1 MKKVG
6 LSCILGL
13 VFVISSAQSVLTIDD
28 QDIPLEEF
36 KSIFYKNN
44 HDTTITRE
52 YLEEYMDLFVNFKLK
67 VREAEELGLDTNPV
81 FIKELEGYRKQLA
94 KPYLKNNEFDT
105 HMLTESYNRICKDIN
120 ASHILIATN
129 ENATDK
135 EERDAYEKAI
145 EIRKSIIEGEI
156 SFSEAAK
163 NNSDDRSAVSNGGN
177 LGYFTAF
184 MMVYDFETAAYETAI
199 DDISEPIKTKYGY
212 HLIRVNDKR
221 DAFGQVQV
229 AHIMFKTGIG
239 ADKNK
244 IDNAKDKIDKVI
256 DLLKAG
262 EEFADVAER
271 FSEDRTTAVRGGV
284 LPEFGVGKMVP
295 EFESVSFSL
304 DNIGDISVPF
314 LTDYGW
320 HVIKLIDKKPIGEFS
335 KIEPSL
341 RKMIEKDSRSELSQK
356 ALYEKLRKL
365 YKVRNMAKTY
375 SSFRKKEVLNIAK
388 GIFVN
393 LSVDNSTLL
402 TIDGTN
408 ISVNDFSEYISLNQ
422 VVGSDIDQMYIDFVN
437 KQLLSYEDSK
447 LEEKY
452 PEYKALLKEYREGIL
467 LFDLTNKKV
476 WAKAVED
483 TIGLESFFTANQH
496 SYTWPERA
504 DATIYKCIN
513 LTTAKKVKRDIYKK
527 KRGHLTNNEILQKIN
542 ANAPLSLQIN
552 SKKFLR
558 GENEYID
565 NVQWKAGIAKD
576 IVLKDGSYIII
587 DIHKLIPSGAKELN
601 ETRGKVI
608 SDYQNLLEKE
618 WLLDLKSKYVV
629 KINMEILYSL
639 IK

>member
-1 MKKVG
+1 MKRVV
-6 LSCILGL
+6 LSCILGM
-13 VFVISSAQSVLTIDD
+13 FSVISSAQSVLTIDD

-44 HDTTITRE
+44 HDTTITRQ
-52 YLEEYMDLFVNFKLK
+52 YLDEYMNLFVNFKLK
-67 VREAEELGLDTNPV
+67 VREAIELGLDTNPV

-105 HMLTESYNRICKDIN
+105 HMLTESYNRISKDIN

-129 ENATDK
+129 ENATNK
-135 EERDAYEKAI
+135 EERDAYKKAI

-163 NNSDDRSAVSNGGN
+163 DNSDDRSAVSNGGD

-199 DDISEPIKTKYGY
+199 DDISDPIKTKYGY

-221 DAFGQVQV
+221 DAVGQVQV

-239 ADKNK
+239 ADKTS
-244 IDNAKDKIDKVI
+244 IDDAKGKIDKVI
-256 DLLKAG
+256 DLIKAG

-295 EFESVSFSL
+295 EFESASFSL
-304 DNIGDISVPF
+304 DNIGDVSAPF

-320 HVIKLIDKKPIGEFS
+320 HVIKLIDKKPISEFS
-335 KIEPSL
+335 KMESRL

-356 ALYEKLRKL
+356 ALYEKLRNL
-365 YKVRNMAKTY
+365 YTIRNMAKKY
-375 SSFRKKEVLNIAK
+375 SSFRKKEALNIAA
-388 GIFVN
+388 GNFVN
-393 LSVDNSTLL
+393 LSVDNSILL
-402 TIDGTN
+402 TIDGNN
-408 ISVNDFSEYISLNQ
+408 ISVNDFAEYISLNQ

-483 TIGLESFFTANQH
+483 TIGLESFFIANQH
-496 SYTWPERA
+496 LYAWPERA
-504 DATIYKCIN
+504 DATIYNCIN

-542 ANAPLSLQIN
+542 TNAPLSLQIN

-587 DIHKLIPSGAKELN
+587 DIHQLIPSGAKELN

-618 WLLDLKSKYVV
+618 WLIDLKLKYVV
-629 KINMEILYSL
+629 KINMEVLYSL

>member
-28 QDIPLEEF
+28 QDIPIEEF

-145 EIRKSIIEGEI
+145 EIRKSIIEGEV

-221 DAFGQVQV
+221 DAFGKVQV

-244 IDNAKDKIDKVI
+244 IDNAKNKIDKVI

-304 DNIGDISVPF
+304 DNIGDVSVPF

-365 YKVRNMAKTY
+365 YKVSNMVKKY

-388 GIFVN
+388 GTFVN

-422 VVGSDIDQMYIDFVN
+422 VAGSDIDQMYIDFVN

-542 ANAPLSLQIN
+542 TNAPLSLQIN

-558 GENEYID
+558 GESEYID
-565 NVQWKAGIAKD
+565 NVKWKAGIAKD

-629 KINMEILYSL
+629 KINMEVLYSL

>member
-145 EIRKSIIEGEI
+145 EIRKSIIEGKI

-527 KRGHLTNNEILQKIN
+527 KRGHLTNNEISQKIN

>member
-527 KRGHLTNNEILQKIN
+527 KRGHLTNNEMLQKIN

>member
-356 ALYEKLRKL
+356 ALYEKLRRL

-375 SSFRKKEVLNIAK
+375 SSFRKKEALNIAK
-388 GIFVN
+388 GFFVN

-402 TIDGTN
+402 TIEGTN

>member
-408 ISVNDFSEYISLNQ
+408 ISVNDLSEYISLNQ

>member
-145 EIRKSIIEGEI
+145 EIRKSIIEGEV

-221 DAFGQVQV
+221 DAFGKVQV

-244 IDNAKDKIDKVI
+244 IDNAKNKIDKVI

-304 DNIGDISVPF
+304 DNIGDVSVPF

-365 YKVRNMAKTY
+365 YKVRNMVKKY

-388 GIFVN
+388 GTFVN
-393 LSVDNSTLL
+393 LSVDHSTLL

-422 VVGSDIDQMYIDFVN
+422 VAGSDIDQMYIDFVN

-542 ANAPLSLQIN
+542 TNAPLSLQIN

-558 GENEYID
+558 GESEYID
-565 NVQWKAGIAKD
+565 NVKWKAGIAKD

-629 KINMEILYSL
+629 KINMEVLYSL

>member
-1 MKKVG
+1 MKRVV
-6 LSCILGL
+6 LSCILGM
-13 VFVISSAQSVLTIDD
+13 FSVISSAQSVLTIDD

-44 HDTTITRE
+44 HDTAITRQ
-52 YLEEYMDLFVNFKLK
+52 YLDEYMNLFVNFKLK
-67 VREAEELGLDTNPV
+67 VREAIELGLDTNPV

-105 HMLTESYNRICKDIN
+105 HMLTESYNRISKDIN

-129 ENATDK
+129 ENATNK
-135 EERDAYEKAI
+135 EERDAYKKAI

-163 NNSDDRSAVSNGGN
+163 DNSDDRSAVSNGGD

-199 DDISEPIKTKYGY
+199 DDISDPIKTKYGY

-221 DAFGQVQV
+221 DAVGQVQV

-239 ADKNK
+239 ADKTS
-244 IDNAKDKIDKVI
+244 IDDAKDKIDKVI
-256 DLLKAG
+256 DLIKAG
-262 EEFADVAER
+262 EEFADIAER

-295 EFESVSFSL
+295 EFESASFSL
-304 DNIGDISVPF
+304 DNIGDVSAPF

-320 HVIKLIDKKPIGEFS
+320 HVIKLIDKKPISEFS
-335 KIEPSL
+335 KMESRL

-356 ALYEKLRKL
+356 ALYEKLRNL
-365 YKVRNMAKTY
+365 YTIRNMAKKY
-375 SSFRKKEVLNIAK
+375 SSFRKKEALNIAA
-388 GIFVN
+388 GNFVN
-393 LSVDNSTLL
+393 SFVDNSILL
-402 TIDGTN
+402 TIDGNN
-408 ISVNDFSEYISLNQ
+408 ISVNDFAEYISLNQ

-483 TIGLESFFTANQH
+483 TIGLESFFIANQH
-496 SYTWPERA
+496 LYAWPERA
-504 DATIYKCIN
+504 DATIYNCIN

-542 ANAPLSLQIN
+542 TNAPLSLQIN

-587 DIHKLIPSGAKELN
+587 DIHQLIPSGAKELN

-618 WLLDLKSKYVV
+618 WLIDLKLKYVV
-629 KINMEILYSL
+629 KINMEVLYSL

>member
-145 EIRKSIIEGEI
+145 EIRKSIIEGEV

-221 DAFGQVQV
+221 DAFGKVQV

-244 IDNAKDKIDKVI
+244 IDNAKNKIDKVI

-304 DNIGDISVPF
+304 DNIGDVSVPF

-365 YKVRNMAKTY
+365 YKVRNMVKKY

-388 GIFVN
+388 GTFVN
-393 LSVDNSTLL
+393 LSVDHSTLL

-422 VVGSDIDQMYIDFVN
+422 VAGSDIDQMYIDFVN

-542 ANAPLSLQIN
+542 TNAPLSLQIN

-558 GENEYID
+558 GESEYID
-565 NVQWKAGIAKD
+565 NVKWKAGIAKD

-587 DIHKLIPSGAKELN
+587 DIHELIPSGAKELN

-629 KINMEILYSL
+629 KINMEVLYSL

>member
-28 QDIPLEEF
+28 QDIPIEEF

-135 EERDAYEKAI
+135 EEGDAYEKAI

-221 DAFGQVQV
+221 DAFGKVQV

-244 IDNAKDKIDKVI
+244 IDNAKNKIDKVI

-304 DNIGDISVPF
+304 DNIGDVSVPF

-365 YKVRNMAKTY
+365 YKVSNMVKKY

-388 GIFVN
+388 GTFVN

-422 VVGSDIDQMYIDFVN
+422 VAGSDIDQMYIDFVN

-542 ANAPLSLQIN
+542 TNAPLSLQIN

-558 GENEYID
+558 GESEYID
-565 NVQWKAGIAKD
+565 NVKWKAGIAKD

-629 KINMEILYSL
+629 KINMEVLYSL

>member
-156 SFSEAAK
+156 SFSEAAR

-199 DDISEPIKTKYGY
+199 DDVSEPIKTKYGY

-262 EEFADVAER
+262 EEFADIAER

-304 DNIGDISVPF
+304 DNIGDVSAPF

-365 YKVRNMAKTY
+365 YKVRNMAKKY
-375 SSFRKKEVLNIAK
+375 SSFRKKEALNIAE

-542 ANAPLSLQIN
+542 TNAPLSLQIN
-552 SKKFLR
+552 SKRFLR

-629 KINMEILYSL
+629 KINMEVLYSL

>member
-1 MKKVG
+1 MKRVV
-6 LSCILGL
+6 LSCILGM
-13 VFVISSAQSVLTIDD
+13 FSVISSAQSVLTIDD

-44 HDTTITRE
+44 HDTTITRQ
-52 YLEEYMDLFVNFKLK
+52 YLDEYMNLFVNFKLK
-67 VREAEELGLDTNPV
+67 VREAIELGLDTNPV

-105 HMLTESYNRICKDIN
+105 HMLTESYNRISKDIN

-129 ENATDK
+129 ENATNK
-135 EERDAYEKAI
+135 EERDAYKKAI

-163 NNSDDRSAVSNGGN
+163 DNSDDRSAVSNGGD

-199 DDISEPIKTKYGY
+199 DDISDPIKTKYGY

-221 DAFGQVQV
+221 DAVGQVQV

-239 ADKNK
+239 ADKTS
-244 IDNAKDKIDKVI
+244 IDDAKDKIDKVI
-256 DLLKAG
+256 DLIKAG
-262 EEFADVAER
+262 EEFADIAER

-295 EFESVSFSL
+295 EFESASFSL
-304 DNIGDISVPF
+304 DNIGDVSAPF

-320 HVIKLIDKKPIGEFS
+320 HVIKLIDKKPISEFS
-335 KIEPSL
+335 KMESRL

-356 ALYEKLRKL
+356 ALYEKLRNL
-365 YKVRNMAKTY
+365 YTIRNMAKKY
-375 SSFRKKEVLNIAK
+375 SSFRKKEALNIAA
-388 GIFVN
+388 GNFVN
-393 LSVDNSTLL
+393 SFVDNSILL
-402 TIDGTN
+402 TIDGNN
-408 ISVNDFSEYISLNQ
+408 ISVNDFAEYISLNQ

-483 TIGLESFFTANQH
+483 TIGLESFFIANQH
-496 SYTWPERA
+496 LYAWPERA
-504 DATIYKCIN
+504 DATIYNCIN

-542 ANAPLSLQIN
+542 TNAPLSLQIN

-587 DIHKLIPSGAKELN
+587 DIHQLIPSGAKELN

-618 WLLDLKSKYVV
+618 WLIDLKLKYVV
-629 KINMEILYSL
+629 KINMEVLYSL

>member
-28 QDIPLEEF
+28 KDIPLEEF

-67 VREAEELGLDTNPV
+67 VTEAEELGLDTNPV

-120 ASHILIATN
+120 VSHILIATN

-163 NNSDDRSAVSNGGN
+163 NNSDDRSVVSNGGN

-229 AHIMFKTGIG
+229 AHIMFKTGVG

-365 YKVRNMAKTY
+365 YKVRNVAKKY
-375 SSFRKKEVLNIAK
+375 SSFRKKEALNIAE
-388 GIFVN
+388 GTFVN

-542 ANAPLSLQIN
+542 TNAPLSLQIN
-552 SKKFLR
+552 SKKFLI

-629 KINMEILYSL
+629 KINMEVLYSL

>member
-1 MKKVG
+1 
-6 LSCILGL
+6 
-13 VFVISSAQSVLTIDD
+13 
-28 QDIPLEEF
+28 
-36 KSIFYKNN
+36 
-44 HDTTITRE
+44 
-52 YLEEYMDLFVNFKLK
+52 
-67 VREAEELGLDTNPV
+67 
-81 FIKELEGYRKQLA
+81 
-94 KPYLKNNEFDT
+94 
-105 HMLTESYNRICKDIN
+105 
-120 ASHILIATN
+120 
-129 ENATDK
+129 
-135 EERDAYEKAI
+135 
-145 EIRKSIIEGEI
+145 
-156 SFSEAAK
+156 
-163 NNSDDRSAVSNGGN
+163 
-177 LGYFTAF
+177 
-184 MMVYDFETAAYETAI
+184 
-199 DDISEPIKTKYGY
+199 
-212 HLIRVNDKR
+212 
-221 DAFGQVQV
+221 
-229 AHIMFKTGIG
+229 MFKTGIG

-244 IDNAKDKIDKVI
+244 IDNAKNKIDKVI

-304 DNIGDISVPF
+304 DNIGDVSVPF

-365 YKVRNMAKTY
+365 YKVSNMVKKY

-388 GIFVN
+388 GTFVN

-422 VVGSDIDQMYIDFVN
+422 VAGSDIDQMYIDFVN

-542 ANAPLSLQIN
+542 TNAPLSLQIN

-558 GENEYID
+558 GESEYID
-565 NVQWKAGIAKD
+565 NVKWKAGIAKD

-629 KINMEILYSL
+629 KINMEVLYSL